1 MMRSTLLII
10 IAMVLLPSVAM
21 AEPSRI
27 PAGRAAEVQRAV
39 LSYVQQRTAD
49 IGCETRIKRLTIS
62 GNPSFPAGTLD
73 YEVVAPQQWEGW
85 GRAGI
90 SVVVRKGTRV
100 VGNLTVWV
108 EVEALVDMVV
118 TVRQIN
124 HGSVITTAD
133 LALRKQD
140 IAAVQGR
147 YLARTE
153 DAVGK
158 KARVTLRPNAA
169 IRSDQLE
176 KVPLIRAGQLVT
188 IIAENERMRIT
199 ATGKSKSAG
208 AEGDTITVQNL
219 GSLKELPAR
228 VLDSTTV
235 LIVF

>member
-1 MMRSTLLII
+1 MRNTLMGII
-10 IAMVLLPSVAM
+10 VVMLVPYVVM

-27 PAGRAAEVQRAV
+27 SSSREAEVQRAV

-158 KARVTLRPNAA
+158 KVRVTLRPNAA

-199 ATGKSKSAG
+199 VTGKSKSAG

>member
-1 MMRSTLLII
+1 MRSTLMII

-27 PAGRAAEVQRAV
+27 PAGRAAEVQQAV

-49 IGCETRIKRLTIS
+49 IGCETRVKRLTIS
-62 GNPSFPAGTLD
+62 GNPSFPTGTLD

-90 SVVVRKGTRV
+90 SVIVRKGARV

-124 HGSVITTAD
+124 HGSVIAATD
-133 LALRKQD
+133 IALRKQD

-153 DAVGK
+153 DVVGK

-199 ATGKSKSAG
+199 VTGKSKSAG

-228 VLDSTTV
+228 VLDSNTV